1 MINRPITSLLGS
13 AVPMAQQQL
22 GYTRQPPMMNVPT
35 PQIQTPSQLSSLLAP
50 APQQKPS
57 MMSGLLSG
65 PGSSARYA
73 ALAKA
78 LTQNSATPMSLG
90 QRITGGLLAGSDAA
104 KAQEQ
109 AAFDRGL
116 LEREMALKAEEVRLK
131 ELEVTGKGAGKA
143 GDIFDVI
150 DVNTGDIVGQ
160 VLGGTE
166 EHLAQVSNP
175 GTRLSRIGTTQAK
188 SREKAK
194 SVNVILPDGTR
205 TYARETEFGELIL
218 QNGERA
224 PSGTIKFGV
233 GVSSE
238 NVEGLA
244 PVDKKAFSDFEDL
257 RAKTATLFNTGNKV
271 LELLE
276 ETPEASTIVGSISKL
291 GSAAYQNVE
300 QVAKVFGIP
309 DEKLKDYENI
319 FEETSVNSSVLK
331 SMVLDLAY
339 QAAAVRGQEGKGASD
354 KDIKMFSQIIGGQ
367 SLSPKER
374 AATLRNYLESIKEE
388 AAQTANALSKRAKQ
402 DLILP
407 ELNIYTPASSKNPK
421 DNDGGDRAKS
431 VQEAIDEAN
440 RLAGR

>member
-1 MINRPITSLLGS
+1 MINRPTTSLLGS
-13 AVPMAQQQL
+13 AVPMAQEQL
-22 GYTRQPPMMNVPT
+22 GYTRQPPMMNIPV
-35 PQIQTPSQLSSLLAP
+35 PQIQTPPGLGSLLAP

-57 MMSGLLSG
+57 IISGLLSG

-116 LEREMALKAEEVRLK
+116 LEKEMELKAEEVRLK
-131 ELEVTGKGAGKA
+131 GLELAPK
-143 GDIFDVI
+143 
-150 DVNTGDIVGQ
+150 
-160 VLGGTE
+160 
-166 EHLAQVSNP
+166 
-175 GTRLSRIGTTQAK
+175 
-188 SREKAK
+188 REKAK

-205 TYARETEFGELIL
+205 TSARETEYGELIL
-218 QNGERA
+218 QDGEIA
-224 PSGTIKFGV
+224 PSGTIKFGA

-238 NVEGLA
+238 NLEGLA
-244 PVDKKAFSDFEDL
+244 PADKKAFSDFEDL
-257 RAKTATLFNTGNKV
+257 KTKATTLFTTGNKV

-276 ETPEASTIVGSISKL
+276 ESPEASTIVGSISTL

-309 DEKLKDYENI
+309 NEKLKDYENI

-339 QAAAVRGQEGKGASD
+339 QAAAIRGQEGKGASD
-354 KDIKMFSQIIGGQ
+354 KDIKIFSQIIGGQ
-367 SLSPKER
+367 GMSPKER
-374 AATLRNYLESIKEE
+374 AATLRNYLELIRQE
-388 AAQTANALSKRAKQ
+388 ATQRANALGKKAKE

-407 ELNIYTPASSKNPK
+407 ELNIYNPASRGNPTDGDGKTREQLVK
-421 DNDGGDRAKS
+421 D
-431 VQEAIDEAN
+431 AIDEAN
-440 RLAGR
+440 RLGNN